1 MDHQQQ
7 IFGHLDGTDLE
18 RSTRVV
24 VSEKHHHLRLI
35 WTGVV
40 VGSIGEVVAA
50 YIFDL
55 ELEAASNKG
64 FDAKARCD
72 RREVEIKFT
81 QSKSVGIRYDVEHLI
96 VMQKLRGQR
105 LRVVYNGR
113 GASVWGSGKTASNGQ
128 KQISI
133 AALQKLD
140 ALEPAEGR
148 LPLINQPPI

>member
-1 MDHQQQ
+1 MIAVDWRRVSQLLESLYDATDALEAM
-7 IFGHLDGTDLE
+7 FEGRSFALDGHL
-18 RSTRVV
+18 
-24 VSEKHHHLRLI
+24 
-35 WTGVV
+35 

-72 RREVEIKFT
+72 QRKVEIKFT
-81 QSKSVGIRYDVEHLI
+81 QSKSVGIRHDVQHLI

-105 LRVVYNGR
+105 LSVVYNGR
-113 GASVWGSGKTASNGQ
+113 GASVWSNGKTASNGQ

>member
-1 MDHQQQ
+1 MIAVDWRRVSQLLESLYDATDALEAM
-7 IFGHLDGTDLE
+7 FDGRSFALDGHL
-18 RSTRVV
+18 
-24 VSEKHHHLRLI
+24 
-35 WTGVV
+35 

-81 QSKSVGIRYDVEHLI
+81 QSKSVGIRHDVEHLI